1 MTSGLRSV
9 LRRLPKGG
17 SERRSLEAGKVDAAI
32 DHGSANVNVFSV
44 ARHALR
50 DGAQRAAA
58 AAQGND

>member
-1 MTSGLRSV
+1 M

-32 DHGSANVNVFSV
+32 DYGSANVNVFSV

-58 AAQGND
+58 AAQGSD